1 MKMKNLLFCLLFLS
15 VQSIFAQ
22 EEMPVIDV
30 VYNGASAT
38 VSIPDNVKDV
48 YVQSAPGSPNVSLF
62 ANNSDVEYCFR
73 LSGSTN
79 AGSFLIQGGYKMTIE
94 LAGVSLTSTTG
105 AAFDVEC
112 GKRIAVVL
120 ADGTVNNF
128 TDNTFGTHKATMYF
142 TGHPEFEGGG
152 TLNVTGHVAHAISA
166 KEYIELKEDLGT
178 INVLSATKDGIH
190 CGKGKVNNENNY
202 FEMKGGTVNIA
213 NVKSDCI
220 DSDDYGCIKIKG
232 GVLNLS
238 VTEMGGSALKCDSVF
253 SMRDGDININLLAQ
267 DAEGIRCNYEGRF
280 KGGDIRITNSGVGSK
295 GIKMKTEKT
304 GTVLSGGNA
313 IFSGTD
319 VKIDVCGG
327 TLVTADDVSRCM
339 GISVD
344 GNMTLTD
351 GDIVL
356 HRNND
361 QAKSHNVKGELT
373 ITDSGRIL
381 LDGNHYTA
389 NTAYQHDMTVY
400 AKAKVLGN
408 ANVDYANYHLAAF
421 VGDECRG
428 EGEIFLVRDGYAYVC
443 LRVFGTEGEDVSYH
457 LYDASDGAVLFAS
470 ETHRLSNNATVGMP
484 SAPTILSFELTGD
497 VNRDGR
503 VTISDLTAL
512 INMLNGHTNPNYDS
526 GAADANKNGTLDLG
540 DIKTIQNILQ
550 KQ

>member
-1 MKMKNLLFCLLFLS
+1 MKMKNLFFCLLFLF
-15 VQSIFAQ
+15 VQSLCAQ

-30 VYNGASAT
+30 IYNGTTAT
-38 VSIPDNVKDV
+38 VNIPDNVKDV
-48 YVQSAPGSPNVSLF
+48 YLQSSTGSPNVSLF
-62 ANNSDVEYCFR
+62 ANNSTTEYRYR
-73 LSGSTN
+73 LRGQAN
-79 AGSFLIQGGYKMTIE
+79 AGSFLIQGAYKMTIE

-105 AAFDVEC
+105 AAFDVQC

-120 ADGTVNNF
+120 ADGTVNNL
-128 TDNTFGTHKATMYF
+128 TDKATGTHKATMYF

-152 TLNVTGHVAHAISA
+152 TLNVTGRVAHAISA
-166 KEYIELKEDLGT
+166 KEYVELKEDLGT
-178 INVLSATKDGIH
+178 INVLSAAKDGIH

-238 VTEMGGSALKCDSVF
+238 VTEPGGSAMKADSVF
-253 SMRDGDININLLAQ
+253 SMRDGEVNINLLAN

-280 KGGDIRITNSGVGSK
+280 RGGDIRITNSGAGSK
-295 GIKMKTEKT
+295 GIKLKKETT
-304 GTVLSGGNA
+304 GTVINGGNA
-313 IFSGTD
+313 IFGGTD

-327 TLVTADDVSRCM
+327 TLVTPTDASRCM

-361 QAKSHNVKGELT
+361 QAKSHNVKGVLT
-373 ITDSGRIL
+373 ISDSGRIL

-408 ANVDYANYHLAAF
+408 ADVDYANYHLAAF

-428 EGEIFLVRDGYAYVC
+428 EGDIFLVRDGYAYVC
-443 LRVFGTEGEDVSYH
+443 LREFGTEGEDVSYH
-457 LYDASDGAVLFAS
+457 LYDASDGVVLIAK
-470 ETHRLSNNATVGMP
+470 EKHQLSNNATKGKP
-484 SAPTILSFELTGD
+484 SAPIILSFELAGD
-497 VNRDGR
+497 VNKDGR
-503 VTISDLTAL
+503 VSISDLTAL
-512 INMLNGHTNPNYDS
+512 INMLNGHNSPNYDR
-526 GAADANKNGTLDLG
+526 GAADANRNGTVDLG
-540 DIKTIQNILQ
+540 DVKVIQNILQ